1 MRIETILPLGK
12 VDPGLREPDMPLDIH
27 QVGESAQLVESLGYD
42 GLMIEEI
49 KDDPYVILALASQ
62 ATEHLALGTAV
73 AIAFPRS
80 PTVTALSA
88 WTLQKLSG
96 GRLTLGLG
104 SQVKGHI
111 ERRYGQKWFPPGP
124 WMREYVEA
132 LREIW
137 SAWQEG
143 RQPRWVGEH
152 YQITLNVPLFDPG
165 PIETP
170 TIPIHLAAVNSRMC
184 EVSGEVADGVRPHPV
199 CTPEYIENVMWPAV
213 KKGAARRG
221 RDLTGFSLS
230 MKPLVATAEDEEQL
244 VPKIRDARAR
254 IAFYA
259 STPAYRSAFAFHHLE
274 DLSDEM
280 KYLSKAQK
288 WEEMPG
294 LISDEVLHKFVSIGT
309 YESITKELISRYGGL
324 VTNLEFSTQVRT
336 ELEKDNLREMI
347 TELKNA

>member
-1 MRIETILPLGK
+1 VRIETILPLGK
-12 VDPGLREPDMPLDIH
+12 VDPGLREPDKPLDIH
-27 QVGESAQLVESLGYD
+27 QVATSARLVELLGYD

-49 KDDPYVILALASQ
+49 KDDPYVILAIAAQ
-62 ATEHLALGTAV
+62 ATERVSLGTAV

-88 WTLQKLSG
+88 WTLQKLCR
-96 GRLTLGLG
+96 GRLILGLG

-137 SAWQEG
+137 FAWQEG
-143 RQPRWVGEH
+143 RQPHWVGDR
-152 YQITLNVPLFDPG
+152 YRITLNVPLFDPG
-165 PIETP
+165 PIEHP
-170 TIPIHLAAVNSRMC
+170 TIPIHLAAVNSYMC
-184 EVSGEVADGVRPHPV
+184 EVSGEVADGIRPHPV

-213 KKGAARRG
+213 RKGAARRG
-221 RDLTGFSLS
+221 RDLTEFSLS

-244 VPKIRDARAR
+244 IPKIRDARAR

-259 STPAYRSAFAFHHLE
+259 STPAYRAAFAFHGLGE
-274 DLSDEM
+274 LSDEM

-288 WEEMPG
+288 WEEMPS
-294 LISDEVLHKFVSIGT
+294 LITDEVLRKFVSIGT
-309 YESITKELISRYGGL
+309 YDSIAKELIARYGGL
-324 VTNLEFSTQVRT
+324 VTNLEFSTQVRS
-336 ELEKDNLREMI
+336 EQEKDNLRKML